1 MRDSNGA
8 LITGKHGAWLTE
20 AGWREEVTSLAWAE
34 ATTNSILSI
43 SDLDIAADEAI
54 DKIGHDLGQVVYTA
68 DRGLVPDD
76 LYRTSFKNTY
86 VQAYIAACYDQL
98 GKRPRH
104 GR

>member
-1 MRDSNGA
+1 MRDSNGVVR
-8 LITGKHGAWLTE
+8 TGKHGSWLTV
-20 AGWREEVTSLAWAE
+20 AGWREEIMALADDE
-34 ATTNSILSI
+34 ASMDLIRSM